1 MVAPMAQS
9 DLKQVESHF
18 AFGENWADFAGR
30 LDETAITEADKGLLK
45 LIDRDDLKECS
56 FLDIGCGSGVH
67 SLAALRLGAS
77 RVLAVDIDPVSVAT
91 AKAVLGKFG
100 PDGDWSVENLSVFD
114 LDSKALGH
122 FDIVYSWGVL
132 HHTGELDRAMLQ
144 AAKMVDHGGLLVLA
158 LYRPTT
164 LDPFWLWE
172 KHWYMQAS
180 PSAQQRARAAYLYA
194 LRLGLLVTGRSYGD
208 YVRSYRSRRGMS
220 LEHDVHDWLGGY
232 PYEPIGGEEVE
243 MRMQDLGFK
252 AIKTTARPANLGL
265 LGSGCDEFVY
275 RRV

>member
-1 MVAPMAQS
+1 MVAPMAQT

-30 LDETAITEADKGLLK
+30 LDEGAIAEAEKGLLK
-45 LIDRDDLKECS
+45 LIDRDDLQGRS

-67 SLAALRLGAS
+67 SLAALRLGAA
-77 RVLAVDIDPVSVAT
+77 RVVAVDIDPVSAAT
-91 AKAVLGKFG
+91 AKAVLGRFAPG
-100 PDGDWSVENLSVFD
+100 GNWTVEEISVFD
-114 LDSKALGH
+114 LDPKAFGQ

-132 HHTGELDRAMLQ
+132 HHTGKLDRAMLQ
-144 AAKMVDHGGLLVLA
+144 AASMVDHGGLLVLA

-164 LDPFWLWE
+164 LDPFWVRE
-172 KHWYMQAS
+172 KRWYMRAS
-180 PSAQQRARAAYLYA
+180 PSTQRRARAAYLYA

-232 PYEPIGGEEVE
+232 PYEPIGGQEVE
-243 MRMQDLGFK
+243 LRMQDLGFK
-252 AIKTTARPANLGL
+252 AIKTNARPANLGL

-275 RRV
+275 RRI

>member
-1 MVAPMAQS
+1 MAQT
-9 DLKQVESHF
+9 DLKRVESHF

-30 LDETAITEADKGLLK
+30 LDEAAIAEAEKSLLK
-45 LIDRDDLKECS
+45 LIGRDDLQGRS
-56 FLDIGCGSGVH
+56 FLDIGCGSGIH
-67 SLAALRLGAS
+67 SLAALRLGAA
-77 RVLAVDIDPVSVAT
+77 RVAAVDIDPVSVET
-91 AKAVLGKFG
+91 SKAVLDKFA
-100 PDGDWSVENLSVFD
+100 PEADRSVEELSVFD
-114 LDSKALGH
+114 LDSEALGQ

-132 HHTGELDRAMLQ
+132 HHTGELDRAMLH

-164 LDPFWLWE
+164 LDAFWVWE
-172 KHWYMQAS
+172 KRWYMRAS
-180 PSAQQRARAAYLYA
+180 PSAQERARAAYLYA

-208 YVRSYRSRRGMS
+208 YVRNYRSRRGMS

-232 PYEPIGGEEVE
+232 PYEPIGGQEVE

-252 AIKTTARPANLGL
+252 AVKTNARPANLGL